1 MYVCGLTVYSFPH
14 IGNARSAV
22 VFDVLARLL
31 RTRYRLV
38 YARNITDV
46 DDKIN
51 AAAAA
56 AGCPIGDISARFTAA
71 YPARTGPPSACCRRT
86 SSPRPPPISAT

>member
-1 MYVCGLTVYSFPH
+1 MYVCGLTVYNFPH

-31 RTRYRLV
+31 RTRYRLI

-56 AGCPIGDISARFTAA
+56 AGVPIGDDHGEFHRRLPGGLERARRTAA
-71 YPARTGPPSACCRRT
+71 RT
-86 SSPRPPPISAT
+86 SSRRRRTTSAT